1 MNTTTTS
8 LEIVRASSCVD
19 VLAFITD
26 DGDILCGGCA
36 VAGGYDWPILD
47 DDAADLETGP
57 GGGCDIMRA
66 DAETDTP
73 VHCETCRA
81 LLVFPLTNDGRRYV
95 TDALNDADG
104 DADVLAAW
112 RAVYGDECGPSCDDC
127 GDIITADACDGWTDD
142 VWVLCG
148 PCSDPIVGIV
158 GPNGWARVAANGGRL
173 TRTIDADGR
182 LTDDA
187 GAYGYVTHFGGAYV
201 CYGCGHVC
209 ECGTEDDDDANTP
222 PTPED
227 VAAFIEYVVDWYE
240 IGNPDAL
247 DPIATRAEIIA
258 AVLRHVANP
267 PFPFDGDTSDRECVR
282 DSLEGVAL

>member
-26 DGDILCGGCA
+26 DGGILCGGCA
-36 VAGGYDWPILD
+36 VAAGYDWPVLD
-47 DDAADLETGP
+47 DDAADLGTGP

-66 DAETDTP
+66 DVETDTP
-73 VHCETCRA
+73 IHCDTCRA
-81 LLVFPLTNDGRRYV
+81 LLAFPLTNDGRRYV
-95 TDALNDADG
+95 TDALNDNDG

-112 RAVYGDECGPSCDDC
+112 RAEYGNECGPTCDEC
-127 GDIITADACDGWTDD
+127 GDIIGPDACDGWTDD

-148 PCSDPIVGIV
+148 HCCAPAYGIV
-158 GPNGWARVAANGGRL
+158 AEDGPARVTPFGGRL
-173 TRTIDADGR
+173 TRTIDAGGR

-187 GAYGYVTHFGGAYV
+187 GRYGYNAPLTGAYV
-201 CYGCGHVC
+201 CYECGHVC
-209 ECGTEDDDDANTP
+209 ECDETDDTT

-227 VAAFIEYVVDWYE
+227 VAAFIDYVCEWYE

-247 DPIATRAEIIA
+247 DPIATRAEITA

-267 PFPFDGDTSDRECVR
+267 PFPFEGDTADRETVR
-282 DSLEGVAL
+282 GIIEGVTA